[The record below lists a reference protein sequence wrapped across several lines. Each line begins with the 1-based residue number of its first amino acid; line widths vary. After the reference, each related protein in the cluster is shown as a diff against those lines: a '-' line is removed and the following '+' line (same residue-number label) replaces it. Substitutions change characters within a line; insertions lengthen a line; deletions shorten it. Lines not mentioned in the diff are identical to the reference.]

1 MIETYF
7 IIGIG
12 IICILSLI
20 FLYKYLI
27 IRDNS
32 DINTSKI
39 PKVIYQTYKDKN
51 VPTIV
56 KERWL
61 KLNPDYE
68 YYLYDDDDC
77 YNFLI
82 KYYTKE
88 HADFFKYK
96 IKDGPIK
103 SDFWRVCILYQFGGI
118 YADIDIVPHVP
129 IKEFVDS
136 DTTLYTCI
144 TDSKLDQNNL
154 NPHFIATIPKNPLIL
169 DCINIYMNEKINT
182 QYSYLGWS
190 ITSILN
196 NVLRKYTNIN
206 NLKEGK
212 YIKNDQVLQFSQE
225 ICPEGGNNIKTCFI
239 QQNEKNIM
247 NNRDYNLYN
256 EYTHSFNPLL

>member
-61 KLNPDYE
+61 ELNPDYV

-129 IKEFVDS
+129 IDNFVDS
-136 DTTLYTCI
+136 DITLYTCI
-144 TDSKLDQNNL
+144 SDPKLDQNNL

-169 DCINIYMNEKINT
+169 DCINIYMNEKISTPYGYNN
-182 QYSYLGWS
+182 YS
-190 ITSILN
+190 IVQIMAN
-196 NVLRKYTNIN
+196 IVRKYTNIDKF
-206 NLKEGK
+206 KEEK
-212 YIKNDQVLQFSQE
+212 YKIKDQILQFSQE
-225 ICPEGGNNIKTCFI
+225 ICPDHSIKTCFI